1 MPVDDPTKG
10 SSVTKK
16 RSVAIGAVAFAA
28 LVALAACG
36 DSGGDQAGQG
46 TTSASPT
53 TTSAAAEAHNQAD
66 VMFAQHMIP
75 HHQQAIEMS
84 DMILAKQGID
94 PRVVDLANQ
103 IKAAQG
109 PEIEQMQDWLKEW
122 GQPTMPMMPG
132 PGMPGQTGMPGMPGQ
147 TGMPGMPSPSATP
160 TTTDPHHTSTPS
172 ETGMPSPSAMPG
184 MPGPGGMPGMSE
196 MPGMPGMPMAG
207 MMSAEDMAALQNAQ
221 GVEASK
227 LFLTQMI
234 EHHQGA
240 ITMAQTE
247 IDSGQS
253 HPAITLAQ
261 SIIDAQQKEI
271 TTMQGILATL

>member
-1 MPVDDPTKG
+1 M
-10 SSVTKK
+10 TKK

-28 LVALAACG
+28 LFPLAACG
-36 DSGGDQAGQG
+36 DSGGGQASQG

-53 TTSAAAEAHNQAD
+53 TTSVAAEAHNQAD

-94 PRVVDLANQ
+94 PRVVELANQ

-109 PEIEQMQDWLKEW
+109 PEIEQMQGWLKEW
-122 GQPTMPMMPG
+122 GQPT
-132 PGMPGQTGMPGMPGQ
+132 
-147 TGMPGMPSPSATP
+147 
-160 TTTDPHHTSTPS
+160 
-172 ETGMPSPSAMPG
+172 MPG

-240 ITMAQTE
+240 ITMALTE

-261 SIIDAQQKEI
+261 SIIAAQQKEI
-271 TTMQGILATL
+271 DTMEGILATL

>member
-1 MPVDDPTKG
+1 M
-10 SSVTKK
+10 KK
-16 RSVAIGAVAFAA
+16 RWLTTGAIAFAA

-36 DSGGDQAGQG
+36 DSGGDQASQG
-46 TTSASPT
+46 TASTSST

-94 PRVVDLANQ
+94 PRVLELANQ

-109 PEIEQMQDWLKEW
+109 PEIEQMQGWLKGW
-122 GQPTMPMMPG
+122 GQPMMPG
-132 PGMPGQTGMPGMPGQ
+132 MEMPGQTGMPGV
-147 TGMPGMPSPSATP
+147 PSPSATP

-172 ETGMPSPSAMPG
+172 GTAMPSPSGTPG
-184 MPGPGGMPGMSE
+184 MPGPGKMPAMSE
-196 MPGMPGMPMAG
+196 MPGMAGKPMAG
-207 MMSAEDMAALQNAQ
+207 MMSAEDMAALQNVQ

-227 LFLTQMI
+227 LYLTQMI

-253 HPAITLAQ
+253 HPTITLAR
-261 SIIDAQQKEI
+261 SIIDTQQKEI
-271 TTMQGILATL
+271 TTMQGILASL